1 MTKSITLPKN
11 AGSIELS
18 CRQSGEPGG
27 SRARVAV
34 ISAMPQAAASS
45 ARARQSTG
53 PEMAMVIMGAW
64 RQARAPGG
72 AGHAASIL
80 SRVPQQMPARKAKP
94 KPSSQAAAK
103 KKSTPRPSAKA
114 GSIGRGVAPQFNG
127 ITPKERLRME
137 KEEARWRA
145 QDDLRALRA
154 AEEVR
159 RVSGLQGKA
168 RVVQSSPCQEYR
180 KRQAFR
186 CLLG

>member
-1 MTKSITLPKN
+1 M
-11 AGSIELS
+11 
-18 CRQSGEPGG
+18 
-27 SRARVAV
+27 
-34 ISAMPQAAASS
+34 ISAMLRVAASS
-45 ARARQSTG
+45 ARARQPTG
-53 PEMAMVIMGAW
+53 PEMAMVTTGAW

-72 AGHAASIL
+72 AGLVASIL

-114 GSIGRGVAPQFNG
+114 GSIGRGDAPQFDG
-127 ITPKERLRME
+127 ITPKERLLMK

-159 RVSGLQGKA
+159 RDPKRLKQVESLVEEEMKA
-168 RVVQSSPCQEYR
+168 LKSIKP
-180 KRQAFR
+180 KKGA
-186 CLLG
+186 